1 MSILGVDPGLNT
13 TGYGL
18 IEVRGGTVAL
28 KEGGTITSGPSS
40 TPIEQRLASLY
51 SGVQEVL
58 AEHRPEA
65 MALEQVYSH
74 YRYPATA
81 MIMGHARGVIAL
93 AAALAKVP
101 VFSYTSTQVKLAISG
116 NGSATKVQIQRS
128 IQARLGLDRPP
139 EPNDVADALAL
150 AICHWQ
156 MATGAGQVL
165 NAQGGAPRSAAR
177 RNRP

>member
-18 IEVRGGTVAL
+18 IVVRGVAVAL
-28 KEGGTITSGPSS
+28 KEGGTITTGPPSI
-40 TPIEQRLASLY
+40 PIERRLASLY

-65 MALEQVYSH
+65 LALEQVYSH

-81 MIMGHARGVIAL
+81 VMMGHARGVIAL
-93 AAALAKVP
+93 AAALANVP
-101 VFSYTSTQVKLAISG
+101 VFNYAATQVKLALSG
-116 NGSATKVQIQRS
+116 SGRATKVQIQRS
-128 IQARLGLDRPP
+128 IQARLGLDLPP

-156 MATGAGQVL
+156 MSTGAAIALDLRGDTGRQM
-165 NAQGGAPRSAAR
+165 AGRSR
-177 RNRP
+177 R